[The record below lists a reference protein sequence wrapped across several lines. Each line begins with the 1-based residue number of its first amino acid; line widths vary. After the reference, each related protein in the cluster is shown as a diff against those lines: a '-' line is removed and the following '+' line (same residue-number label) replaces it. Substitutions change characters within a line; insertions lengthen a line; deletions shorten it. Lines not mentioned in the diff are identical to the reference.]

1 MIQKPQVLSTRL
13 LCLADGPRARA
24 LANQQ
29 ESKARLKLG
38 ISLELCSA
46 QHSKLICLT
55 GTNRHFWEKGECY
68 PPDCFHRAKRKVKAG
83 LIYYRGG
90 ETWILGSIGKG
101 RGFFIISNVAIF
113 FSTRLQSTFPP
124 LQFYTASFQPTV
136 LYGSKHEHLCLQ
148 MVLLIMLGLPS
159 QKVLIPKEKKKRK
172 QSITHIPIC
181 AVKLLTFKHFCL
193 NEILAEDTW
202 NLSQTSRFAGSTL
215 LRELDKPHFVNNE
228 QNLLTLRQGRAVF
241 TLIQNGDCLFFKH
254 LFENRALNA
263 RAPQCRQGLRSPPG
277 EPPPPR
283 PARGKRCPKCGLA

>member
-13 LCLADGPRARA
+13 LRLADGPRARA

-90 ETWILGSIGKG
+90 ETCILGSIGKG

-159 QKVLIPKEKKKRK
+159 QKVLIPKEKKKKRK

-181 AVKLLTFKHFCL
+181 AENSSLLNIFVLMKFWQKTLGTFHKPPVLLGQLFSVNWTNRISWIMNKTSLRCDK
-193 NEILAEDTW
+193 AELFLHWFKTGIAFFS
-202 NLSQTSRFAGSTL
+202 NTSSKT
-215 LRELDKPHFVNNE
+215 EPWTPE
-228 QNLLTLRQGRAVF
+228 
-241 TLIQNGDCLFFKH
+241 
-254 LFENRALNA
+254 
-263 RAPQCRQGLRSPPG
+263 PRSA
-277 EPPPPR
+277 
-283 PARGKRCPKCGLA
+283 ARGCAPLRANRRLPVLLAGNAARNAG